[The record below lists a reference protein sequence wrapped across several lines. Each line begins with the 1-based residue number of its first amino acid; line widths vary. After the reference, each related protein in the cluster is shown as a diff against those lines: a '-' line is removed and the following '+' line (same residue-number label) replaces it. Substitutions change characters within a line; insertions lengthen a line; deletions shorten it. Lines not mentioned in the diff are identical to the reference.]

1 MRDMEFM
8 RAIIPQHASKAREL
22 TRQRVEELRNLGKSS
37 ALENTITYI
46 EEGIELHAKYGD
58 PDSKWRAFWFKDG
71 NNQVVSVPWFKRGI
85 TKDVIKHFEEQGYKV
100 SYNWFLNYLTFKW

>member
-46 EEGIELHAKYGD
+46 EE
-58 PDSKWRAFWFKDG
+58 
-71 NNQVVSVPWFKRGI
+71 
-85 TKDVIKHFEEQGYKV
+85 QGLV
-100 SYNWFLNYLTFKW
+100 